1 MNPLKYRFHPVT
13 LFFFILLL
21 FFNSPDLLRGQDIK
35 AIPTQF
41 EDYRVYINPDSLEK
55 IVYAQKNNP
64 TVYLHGLISLEMSR
78 YHMSDKFGQD
88 LDTIKVLAERQ
99 GSELG
104 LAMHGYLSA
113 FPLFNKDISEVAR
126 VGYRILQYFEKTH
139 DTLGIVIANGH
150 LLKAN
155 INTENLL
162 LGDISE
168 SKKYFDRIID
178 LGKNT
183 NSVAV
188 KLQVARIYLVFNRE
202 LGGEKNL
209 NKEKAIFQEAI
220 KLIDKNP
227 RYEHLRSLIY
237 MHMGTVFMEEK
248 DYLNQL
254 EYNLKAY
261 ALVEKYKSK
270 YRIPQMYN
278 IGLCYKL
285 IKKYDESEKFLQKAI
300 NLYKEKNEDR
310 IGLLQSIYTEL
321 ARTEQLLKKYEKA
334 WQTRN
339 IADSLNEILQVKL
352 KSITLLDIQT
362 KYETQKKELENKR
375 LALDAKEQKQKAEL
389 WSLLTIFLI
398 LVSSATILIYSRT
411 KEKNIQLTQLNELIA
426 LRNEDLKIANQR
438 MEHFTHA
445 LSHDALG
452 YINHIIN
459 YTTLG
464 QNSTNNTAQLSSVFQ
479 RILRNANR
487 LKGMSENLINYNK
500 NRRITNLENF
510 DLNSILSEAVE
521 DLAFDL
527 SNSDIELKIEDLPSV
542 HANREFVKE
551 VFRNLLGNAT
561 KFKKPNTPLSIHIK
575 SSPSEQ
581 SDFVEL
587 QVQDN
592 GIGIAPEKI
601 SEVFKEFVKG
611 NKAADGS
618 GLGLF
623 ICRQIIENLG
633 GKIWVH
639 SQQGEGS
646 TFFLTLKKAT
656 A

>member
-104 LAMHGYLSA
+104 LAMHGYLNA
-113 FPLFNKDISEVAR
+113 FPLFDKDISEVAK
-126 VGYRILQYFEKTH
+126 VGYRILQYFEKTR
-139 DTLGIVIANGH
+139 DTLGMVIANGH

-155 INTENLL
+155 INSENLI

-168 SKKYFDRIID
+168 SKKYFDRIIE

-188 KLQVARIYLVFNRE
+188 KLQVARIYLVFNRV
-202 LGGEKNL
+202 LGGNKNL
-209 NKEKAIFQEAI
+209 NKDKAIFQEAI
-220 KLIDKNP
+220 KLMDKNP
-227 RYEHLRSLIY
+227 RYEHLRSLMYI
-237 MHMGTVFMEEK
+237 HMGTVFAEEK

-270 YRIPQMYN
+270 YRIPLMYN
-278 IGLCYKL
+278 IGMCYNR
-285 IKKYDESEKFLQKAI
+285 IKKYDGSEKFLQKAI

-310 IGLLQSIYTEL
+310 IGLLHSIYTQL
-321 ARTEQLLKKYEKA
+321 AKTEQSLKKYEKA
-334 WQTRN
+334 WQTRD
-339 IADSLNEILQVKL
+339 IADSLNQILQVKL
-352 KSITLLDIQT
+352 KSTTLLDIQT

-375 LALDAKEQKQKAEL
+375 LALEADKQKQKAEL
-389 WSLLTIFLI
+389 WGFSTILLI
-398 LVSSATILIYSRT
+398 LVSGATILIYRQT
-411 KEKNIQLTQLNELIA
+411 KEKNTELTRLNELIA
-426 LRNEDLKIANQR
+426 LRNQDLNVANQR

-452 YINHIIN
+452 YINHILN

-464 QNSTNNTAQLSSVFQ
+464 QNLSNSDTQLSSVFQ
-479 RILRNANR
+479 RILKNASR
-487 LKGMSENLINYNK
+487 LKSMSENLINYNK
-500 NRRITNLENF
+500 NRRILNLENF
-510 DLNSILSEAVE
+510 DLNSILNEAVE

-527 SNSDIELKIEDLPSV
+527 SNPDIELKIEDLPTV

-561 KFKKPNTPLSIHIK
+561 KFKKPDTPLSIHITTK
-575 SSPSEQ
+575 PNEQ

-587 QVQDN
+587 QVRDN

-633 GKIWVH
+633 GKIWVT

-646 TFFLTLKKAT
+646 TFSFTLKKA
-656 A
+656 

>member
-78 YHMSDKFGQD
+78 YHISDKFGQD

-104 LAMHGYLSA
+104 LAMHGYLNA
-113 FPLFNKDISEVAR
+113 FPLFDIDISEVAK
-126 VGYRILQYFEKTH
+126 VGYRILQYFEKTR
-139 DTLGIVIANGH
+139 DTLGMVIANGH

-155 INTENLL
+155 INSESLI

-278 IGLCYKL
+278 IGICYNR

-352 KSITLLDIQT
+352 KSTALLDIQT

-389 WSLLTIFLI
+389 WSLLTILLI
-398 LVSSATILIYSRT
+398 LVSSATILIYSKT

-438 MEHFTHA
+438 MEHFTNT

-452 YINHIIN
+452 YINNILS
-459 YTTLG
+459 YTDLG
-464 QNSTNNTAQLSSVFQ
+464 QNMSQQTEYQPIFQTIFRNTS
-479 RILRNANR
+479 R
-487 LKGMSENLINYNK
+487 LKGMSENLISYNK
-500 NRRITNLENF
+500 KRQITNFQKVNVKNIILEAIE
-510 DLNSILSEAVE
+510 DMSKLLSEQE
-521 DLAFDL
+521 THLE
-527 SNSDIELKIEDLPSV
+527 IESHLMV
-542 HANREFVKE
+542 YANREFVKE
-551 VFRNLLGNAT
+551 VLKNLFHNAVKFRKEIPFELKISAQYYSVN
-561 KFKKPNTPLSIHIK
+561 HILVIIK
-575 SSPSEQ
+575 
-581 SDFVEL
+581 
-587 QVQDN
+587 DN
-592 GIGIAPEKI
+592 GIGISEKKLPKI
-601 SEVFKEFVKG
+601 FDEFVKLDD
-611 NKAADGS
+611 NSEGS

-623 ICRQIIENLG
+623 ICKQIIEGMG
-633 GKIWVH
+633 GRIWAE
-639 SQQGEGS
+639 SKEGEGS
-646 TFFLTLKKAT
+646 TFYFTLLKNVPPQ
-656 A
+656 

>member
-78 YHMSDKFGQD
+78 YHISDKFGQD
-88 LDTIKVLAERQ
+88 LDTIKLLAERQ

-104 LAMHGYLSA
+104 LAMHGYLNA
-113 FPLFNKDISEVAR
+113 FPLFDKDISEVAK
-126 VGYRILQYFEKTH
+126 VGYRILQYFEKTR
-139 DTLGIVIANGH
+139 DTLGMVIANGH

-155 INTENLL
+155 INSESLI

-168 SKKYFDRIID
+168 SKKYFDRIIE

-188 KLQVARIYLVFNRE
+188 KLQVTRIYLVFNRA
-202 LGGEKNL
+202 LGGDKNL
-209 NKEKAIFQEAI
+209 NKDKAIFQEAI

-227 RYEHLRSLIY
+227 RYEHLRSLMY

-278 IGLCYKL
+278 IGICYNR
-285 IKKYDESEKFLQKAI
+285 IKKYVDSEKFLQKAI
-300 NLYKEKNEDR
+300 NLYQEKNEDR
-310 IGLLQSIYTEL
+310 IGLLQSIYTQL
-321 ARTEQLLKKYEKA
+321 AETEQLLKKYEKA

-339 IADSLNEILQVKL
+339 TADSLNQILQVKL
-352 KSITLLDIQT
+352 KSTALLDIQT

-389 WSLLTIFLI
+389 WSLLTILLI
-398 LVSSATILIYSRT
+398 LVSSATILIYSKT

-438 MEHFTHA
+438 MEHFTNT

-452 YINHIIN
+452 YINNILS
-459 YTTLG
+459 YTDLG
-464 QNSTNNTAQLSSVFQ
+464 QNMSQQTEYQPIFQTIFRNTS
-479 RILRNANR
+479 R
-487 LKGMSENLINYNK
+487 LKGMSENLISYNK
-500 NRRITNLENF
+500 KRQITNFQKVNVKNIILEAIE
-510 DLNSILSEAVE
+510 DMSKLLSEQE
-521 DLAFDL
+521 THLE
-527 SNSDIELKIEDLPSV
+527 IESHLMV
-542 HANREFVKE
+542 YANREFVKE
-551 VFRNLLGNAT
+551 VLKNLFHNAVKFRKEIPFELKISAQYYSVN
-561 KFKKPNTPLSIHIK
+561 HILVIIK
-575 SSPSEQ
+575 
-581 SDFVEL
+581 
-587 QVQDN
+587 DN
-592 GIGIAPEKI
+592 GIGISEKKLPKI
-601 SEVFKEFVKG
+601 FDEFVKLDD
-611 NKAADGS
+611 NSEGS

-623 ICRQIIENLG
+623 ICKQIIEGMG
-633 GKIWVH
+633 GRIWAE
-639 SQQGEGS
+639 SKEGEGS
-646 TFFLTLKKAT
+646 TFYFTLLKNVPPQ
-656 A
+656 